1 MSFWSFKKT
10 SQKQSRGHGFYSY
23 SVPLELLLT
32 AIGLLVVAIIYVFR
46 H

>member
-10 SQKQSRGHGFYSY
+10 GQKTGRGQGFFSY
-23 SVPLELLLT
+23 SVPLELLMT